1 MQWQILT
8 HCWQARTVEDVQ
20 AESARN
26 VEKMRQRWL
35 LILISTNT
43 NISLVFPPF
52 SRSQSS
58 LRGSRQDLRGSRQS
72 LRGSRQDLSGSSR
85 FSLQHLT
92 HTHTHTHILVYS
104 DPRWAPRGWEVV
116 WWPDSGLGGWPPP
129 RELHFS
135 SLPETSSHN
144 RPTNPRWRIGSF
156 WCDSRNPPRKD
167 FNQHVKTCSYIV
179 CPLVLQVSQAIAAAS
194 FSPFWAQPFVKQ
206 CWPIPWEG
214 HPTTI

>member
-92 HTHTHTHILVYS
+92 HTHSGIFWSSVGSERLRGGLVTRLWS
-104 DPRWAPRGWEVV
+104 
-116 WWPDSGLGGWPPP
+116 GGWAPP